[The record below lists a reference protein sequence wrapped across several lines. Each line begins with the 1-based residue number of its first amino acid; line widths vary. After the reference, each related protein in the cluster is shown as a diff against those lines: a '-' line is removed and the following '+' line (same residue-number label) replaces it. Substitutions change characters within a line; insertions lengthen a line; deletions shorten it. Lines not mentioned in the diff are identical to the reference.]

1 MNNKDYD
8 FSGWATRNNLKCADG
23 RTIRKD
29 AFKDNDG
36 GSVPLVWAHDHYN
49 IGNVLGHAD
58 LENRDSG
65 VYAYC
70 KFNDTE
76 AAQNAKELVRNG
88 DITHL
93 SIYANHLK
101 QNGGNVLHGDI
112 KEVSLVLAGAN
123 PGAIIDFPVLQHG
136 DDLVTA
142 EDEAYMQF
150 IDPNELIHMDGG
162 MAATGKGEK
171 MNNYPNGGNQQGGAP
186 QGGNQQGG
194 SGKTVK
200 DVFDTLTD
208 EQKQV
213 VYFLIGQA
221 IQDAKNGGSDQDEED
236 TEDVQHSYDWRD
248 YGMQQNVF
256 DQQNTYGGVLS
267 HADMDNLISDSISD
281 VRNYGG
287 SLRDSVLAHSQDYGI
302 KDIDILFPDA
312 KTITDSPEFI
322 KRETEWVAKV
332 MSGTHHT
339 PFSRVKSVFA
349 NITAD
354 EARAKGYLKGN
365 KKVNEVITLLKRTTD
380 PQTIYKKQQLDRDDI
395 LDITDFDVVAWLK
408 GEMRIMLDEE
418 LAGAF
423 LVGDGRLSSDNDKI
437 SEQHI
442 RPIATD
448 DDLYTI
454 KATYKAGADDNATA
468 KAQIKALILA
478 QADYRGSGEPSLYIK
493 QSAKTKMRLVEDGIG
508 HLLYDS
514 DEKLATALSVKEII
528 TVPDEVFDRCKD
540 STGRS
545 KKAVAI
551 EVNLTDYSVG
561 ADKGGEVN
569 MFDDFDIDYN
579 QQKYLMETRCSGA
592 LTKPYSAILLTEGT
606 TTTASTGN

>member
-1 MNNKDYD
+1 MSNMDYD

-36 GSVPLVWAHDHYN
+36 MSVPLVWAHDHYN

-58 LENRDSG
+58 LENRDGG

-70 KFNDTE
+70 KFNNSE
-76 AAQNAKELVRNG
+76 AAQDARELVKNR

-101 QNGGNVLHGDI
+101 QQGGNVLHGDI

-123 PGAIIDFPVLQHG
+123 PGAVIDFPVLQHG
-136 DDLVTA
+136 DDVVTS

-150 IDPNELIHMDGG
+150 IDPNELIHMDSDDDEDYPDDTNNEGTNTEG
-162 MAATGKGEK
+162 EDMGEK
-171 MNNYPNGGNQQGGAP
+171 
-186 QGGNQQGG
+186 
-194 SGKTVK
+194 TVQ
-200 DVFDTLTD
+200 DVFDELTD
-208 EQKQV
+208 EQKNV
-213 VYFLIGQA
+213 VYYIIGKA
-221 IQDAKNGGSDQDEED
+221 VEDAQDEAGAPDED
-236 TEDVQHSYDWRD
+236 YDDGYDEDVEHGDIYGGYD
-248 YGMQQNVF
+248 MQYNVF
-256 DQQNTYGGVLS
+256 DDPGYADGEVLS
-267 HADMDNLISDSISD
+267 HADMEDLMATSIAD
-281 VRNYGG
+281 AKNFGG
-287 SLRDSVLAHSQDYGI
+287 SLKESFLAHSADYGI
-302 KDIDILFPDA
+302 ANINYLFPDA
-312 KTITDSPEFI
+312 QTLTDSPEFI
-322 KRETEWVAKV
+322 KRENEWVSKV
-332 MSGTHHT
+332 MNGTHHT
-339 PFSRVKSVFA
+339 PFSRVKSIFA

-354 EARAKGYLKGN
+354 EARAKGYIKGN

-380 PQTIYKKQQLDRDDI
+380 PQTIYKKQQLDRDDM

-418 LAGAF
+418 IAGAV

-454 KATYKAGADDNATA
+454 KATYKAGANDNETA
-468 KAQIKALILA
+468 KNQIKALILA
-478 QADYRGSGEPSLYIK
+478 QADYRGSGEPTAFIK
-493 QSAKTKMRLVEDGIG
+493 QSAKTRMRLVEDGIG

-514 DEKLATALSVKEII
+514 DAKLATALSVKEIV
-528 TVPDEVFDRCKD
+528 TVPDEIFDRCKD
-540 STGRS
+540 ATGKS

-551 EVNLTDYSVG
+551 EVNLTDYNVG

-592 LTKPYSAILLTEGT
+592 LNKPYSAILLTED
-606 TTTASTGN
+606 TTTAASGN